1 MVLSKISSDPLHIDY
16 ANLYHTCWNLKKSS
30 SLTLYSPFL
39 SLTRNNLCISFD
51 DVSDFPRSTLA
62 ASVTNVGLTYS
73 SFPSV
78 WEGETGKWHTL
89 TLKEHCK
96 SAKDKFPHP

>member
-1 MVLSKISSDPLHIDY
+1 MVLSQISSDPLHIHY
-16 ANLYHTCWNLKKSS
+16 ANVYQASWDPKKSS

-39 SLTRNNLCISFD
+39 SLTRKKLCISFD
-51 DVSDFPRSTLA
+51 DVSDFPRSTFA

-73 SFPSV
+73 SFLSV

-96 SAKDKFPHP
+96 SAKKTFPHP